1 MTGSRKKTRAQHENA
16 FKARAVKT
24 RKKKELKA
32 AKALKSFFYDTHGDL
47 RRKILTKG
55 YLILSYLTPYN
66 HILQSYFILV
76 HHHL

>member
-16 FKARAVKT
+16 WKARAVKS
-24 RKKKELKA
+24 RNKKELKA
-32 AKALKSFFYDTHGDL
+32 AKALKSFFYDAHGAIQ
-47 RRKILTKG
+47 RVILNKG